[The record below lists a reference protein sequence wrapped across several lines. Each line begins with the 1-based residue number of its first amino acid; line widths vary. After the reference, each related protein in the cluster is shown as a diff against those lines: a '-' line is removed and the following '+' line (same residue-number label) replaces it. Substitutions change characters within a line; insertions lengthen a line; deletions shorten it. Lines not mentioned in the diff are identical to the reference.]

1 MFIYLFIFLFVCL
14 FVYLFMYYCTGLR
27 LIMASGVEPVLGTML
42 PLDVMH
48 ICESTDYNAA
58 SQRIVTAKG

>member
-1 MFIYLFIFLFVCL
+1 
-14 FVYLFMYYCTGLR
+14 MYYCTGLR

-58 SQRIVTAKG
+58 SQRIVTAKGFASAVVKFRAPRGHD